1 MKTQKGT
8 ETSPETQNS
17 QNHRSCPHL
26 PLPLISREQGLM
38 GKGLLGCSLQG
49 KGGEGPDCT

>member
-1 MKTQKGT
+1 METQKGT